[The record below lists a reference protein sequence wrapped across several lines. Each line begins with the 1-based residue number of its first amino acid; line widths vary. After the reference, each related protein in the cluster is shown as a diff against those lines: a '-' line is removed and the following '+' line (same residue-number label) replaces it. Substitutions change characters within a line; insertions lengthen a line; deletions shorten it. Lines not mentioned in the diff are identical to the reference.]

1 MQTLDQIVEDLFN
14 KFTFQK
20 PIPCPTPIKPQR
32 AYSAFRRKPQNPQ
45 QILQQATQIVERK
58 QALLNSI
65 QSMKLQ
71 RSYTVC
77 KTEESNKPVKFER
90 YQILS
95 KLAVGAFATVFKA
108 YDRMT
113 DSQVKITNT
122 IVQVAI
128 KKYNSNL
135 LKSEQKKL
143 LSKETEILKK
153 LDHENIV
160 KFLGTYKNT
169 IVLEF
174 IDGHTLTN
182 YLKNQ
187 PNRRLQEKEAKQIY
201 SQIRDGIKYLHSKNI
216 FHRDLKADNIMIIN
230 QQVKLIDFG
239 LASENQLC
247 SDFCGTPAYMAPEI
261 FQKKPYDG
269 RKADIWALGVLLYQI
284 LCGKVPFPGKNDEE
298 IMLAQLP
305 KFSLPKK
312 ISKEFQYQLLH
323 LLDKDHTKRKL

>member
-20 PIPCPTPIKPQR
+20 PIPCPPTPIKPQR
-32 AYSAFRRKPQNPQ
+32 TQSAFRRKPQNPQ

-58 QALLNSI
+58 QVMLNTI
-65 QSMKLQ
+65 QSMKCQ

-77 KTEESNKPVKFER
+77 KTEESTKPVKFER
-90 YQILS
+90 YQITS

-113 DSQVKITNT
+113 DSQV
-122 IVQVAI
+122 AI

-135 LKSEQKKL
+135 LQSEQKKL
-143 LSKETEILKK
+143 LFKETEILRK

-160 KFLGTYKNT
+160 KFLGTYKST

-174 IDGHTLTN
+174 IDGQTLRN

-187 PNRRLQEKEAKQIY
+187 PNRRLQENEAKQIY
-201 SQIRDGIKYLHSKNI
+201 SQIREGVKYLHSRNI
-216 FHRDLKADNIMIIN
+216 YHRDLKADNIMIIN
-230 QQVKLIDFG
+230 NQVKLIDFG

-247 SDFCGTPAYMAPEI
+247 QDYCGTPAYMAPEI

-269 RKADIWALGVLLYQI
+269 KKADIWALGVLLYQI

-298 IMLAQLP
+298 IMLAQIPKFVLP
-305 KFSLPKK
+305 KT
-312 ISKEFQYQLLH
+312 ISREFQYQLLR